1 MVLLVVVVV
10 VVVRPWCGMARLGSE
25 TWRDSTTGVKM
36 AASCCG
42 VKKQKLN
49 NSMPAICCNG
59 SAVHP
64 NHYKNGY
71 TVASAEMC
79 YFCFDVLH
87 SHLYNYDPPKSPSFT
102 NDPYPLFVT
111 WKIGR
116 DRRLRGCIGTFSAM
130 NLHSGLREYAVTS
143 AMKDSRFSPITK
155 DEFSK
160 LHCSVS
166 ILTHFE
172 EAADYLDWEVGVHGI
187 RIEFVNEKGHKKTA
201 TYLPEVA
208 VEQAWDRIQTIDS
221 LLRKGGYKGI
231 ITSEVHKNVRLTRY
245 RSEKIT
251 VSYSDYVSQKQN
263 SHA

>member
-1 MVLLVVVVV
+1 MNGRLGRATNEMHNRIVRDAVGGGSDGCGCGERVGGVVDGIVQDMKAAAAATVIVAVVIVVVYNV
-10 VVVRPWCGMARLGSE
+10 
-25 TWRDSTTGVKM
+25 
-36 AASCCG
+36 
-42 VKKQKLN
+42 N
-49 NSMPAICCNG
+49 
-59 SAVHP
+59 
-64 NHYKNGY
+64 
-71 TVASAEMC
+71 
-79 YFCFDVLH
+79 
-87 SHLYNYDPPKSPSFT
+87 HLYNYDPPKSPSFT

-143 AMKDSRFSPITK
+143 AMKDSRFNPITK
-155 DEFSK
+155 EEFPK

-172 EAADYLDWEVGVHGI
+172 EATDYLDWEVGIHGI

-208 VEQAWDRIQTIDS
+208 IEQGWDRLQTIDS
-221 LLRKGGYKGI
+221 LLRKGGYKGLI
-231 ITSEVHKNVRLTRY
+231 STEVRKNVHLTRY
-245 RSEKIT
+245 RSEKVT